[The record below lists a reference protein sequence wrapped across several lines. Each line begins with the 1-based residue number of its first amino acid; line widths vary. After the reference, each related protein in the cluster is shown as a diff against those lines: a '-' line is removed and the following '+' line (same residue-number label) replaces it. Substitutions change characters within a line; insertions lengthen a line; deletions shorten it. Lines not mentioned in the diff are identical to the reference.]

1 MARQPYSGGSG
12 TLKRSDKYVVFDN
25 PNGRNATCEGVDA
38 EGKNLMY
45 GRDKMCLGEENAQ
58 GKRRFLRGS
67 SEVRSAWV
75 SQRYCRPE
83 ASDSAVPDPAQR
95 WRHSLYP

>member
-45 GRDKMCLGEENAQ
+45 GRDKMCLGRKNAQ
-58 GKRRFLRGS
+58 EKRRFIQGS
-67 SEVRSAWV
+67 SEVRPDKV
-75 SQRYCRPE
+75 S
-83 ASDSAVPDPAQR
+83 
-95 WRHSLYP
+95 L